1 MFSRRH
7 FIATGAGALAAA
19 ALHARPLR
27 AADYYEEPMPTT
39 PADALSRMQ
48 AGNARFASGQPLAPQ
63 RDLAHL
69 RAIAPKQTPFGAVL
83 ACADSRVPVEILYDQ
98 GFGDLFVVRVAGN
111 VATSVEIASLEYGT
125 RILGATVLV
134 VLGHSNCGAV
144 KAALQGGKVPGQI
157 STLYQHIAP
166 ALDRKTMDLDH
177 AVIANVH
184 YQARKLRKGSTVVPD
199 LITQGKLALVGGVFD
214 LETGTVKAVDV

>member
-27 AADYYEEPMPTT
+27 AADYYEEAMPTT
-39 PADALSRMQ
+39 PADALSRLQ

-83 ACADSRVPVEILYDQ
+83 ACADSRVRNATNPPSISSTDPATANSNRNERLTWRPV
-98 GFGDLFVVRVAGN
+98 GPAPPSPCSGR
-111 VATSVEIASLEYGT
+111 T
-125 RILGATVLV
+125 GAR
-134 VLGHSNCGAV
+134 
-144 KAALQGGKVPGQI
+144 AA
-157 STLYQHIAP
+157 
-166 ALDRKTMDLDH
+166 
-177 AVIANVH
+177 
-184 YQARKLRKGSTVVPD
+184 
-199 LITQGKLALVGGVFD
+199 
-214 LETGTVKAVDV
+214 